1 MATSSASMHGSHP
14 MPGSSDHELARVTTS
29 RPDPRLGTDLGPY
42 RIESVIG
49 RGGMGVVYLAEQ
61 ARLGRKV
68 ALKIVSPEFSD
79 DPKARARFLRESQMA
94 AAIDHPNILP
104 IYEAD
109 EADGVLFIAMRL
121 VEGSDL
127 AARLAAGPIDP
138 RAAAAIL
145 AQVAGALDAAH
156 VRELVHRDVKPANI
170 LLSPG
175 AGADQGD
182 HAYLTDFGLTKRGG
196 SDTSLTA
203 AGGFA
208 GTLAYIA
215 PEQVDGRDVDGRADQ
230 YSLACMAFE
239 CLTGQVPFVRETDI
253 ATAMAHI
260 KDPPPSAFALQST
273 LPAAVDAV
281 LARGMAKT
289 PDDRYSTCG
298 AFMADLRG
306 ALGLTSGYVAP
317 LRRGPTARRTST
329 PLVVGVVIAVALL
342 VGAGVW
348 VVGGAGGTGADPS
361 ELPTMGVASATLEPS
376 PTEDVYP
383 DAAEAALVATLPA
396 DLATT
401 CVRGSYL
408 AVSSEFGER
417 RPLASLTC
425 SPPASSGVNLVEV
438 RRFPYFGTSTG
449 NGGFTTESAISGK
462 ARRYGTK
469 GGDCATQ
476 THVNG
481 RWDLSGEDAGA
492 IICYRDPTTGD
503 AILWWSYKQ
512 AAVLV
517 KAVSQRGEEPAVYT
531 YFDRIARFI
540 QP

>member
-1 MATSSASMHGSHP
+1 M
-14 MPGSSDHELARVTTS
+14 TTP
-29 RPDPRLGTDLGPY
+29 RPDPRLGTELGPY
-42 RIESVIG
+42 RIEAVIG

-121 VEGSDL
+121 VEGTDL
-127 AARLAAGPIDP
+127 AARLAAGPLDA

-156 VRELVHRDVKPANI
+156 ARGLVHRDVKPANI
-170 LLSPG
+170 LLSLG

-215 PEQVDGRDVDGRADQ
+215 PEQVDGREIDGRADQ

-260 KDPPPSAFALQST
+260 KDPPPSALALQPA

-281 LARGMAKT
+281 LARGMAKA
-289 PDDRYSTCG
+289 PDDRYPTCG

-306 ALGLTSGYVAP
+306 ALGLTGSYVAP
-317 LRRGPTARRTST
+317 AAGPVGARRIAT
-329 PLVVGVVIAVALL
+329 PRIMAVAGIAVAL
-342 VGAGVW
+342 AGRRRGLGRSAAAPCGLEYRRAVRRR
-348 VVGGAGGTGADPS
+348 AS
-361 ELPTMGVASATLEPS
+361 QSATLEPS

-383 DAAEAALVATLPA
+383 NAAETAL
-396 DLATT
+396 LAHAPGRS
-401 CVRGSYL
+401 CDDVRPWF
-408 AVSSEFGER
+408 V
-417 RPLASLTC
+417 P
-425 SPPASSGVNLVEV
+425 
-438 RRFPYFGTSTG
+438 
-449 NGGFTTESAISGK
+449 
-462 ARRYGTK
+462 
-469 GGDCATQ
+469 
-476 THVNG
+476 G
-481 RWDLSGEDAGA
+481 RVDG
-492 IICYRDPTTGD
+492 
-503 AILWWSYKQ
+503 
-512 AAVLV
+512 
-517 KAVSQRGEEPAVYT
+517 
-531 YFDRIARFI
+531 
-540 QP
+540 

>member
-1 MATSSASMHGSHP
+1 M
-14 MPGSSDHELARVTTS
+14 TTP

-42 RIESVIG
+42 RIEAVIG

-121 VEGSDL
+121 VEGTDL
-127 AARLAAGPIDP
+127 AARLAGGPLDP
-138 RAAAAIL
+138 RSAAAIL

-156 VRELVHRDVKPANI
+156 ARGLVHRDVKPANI
-170 LLSPG
+170 LLAPG

-215 PEQVDGRDVDGRADQ
+215 PEQVDGREIDGRADQ

-260 KDPPPSAFALQST
+260 KDPPPSALSRQPT
-273 LPAAVDAV
+273 LPAGVDAV
-281 LARGMAKT
+281 LARGMAKA
-289 PDDRYSTCG
+289 PDDRYPTCA

-306 ALGLTSGYVAP
+306 ALGLTGSYIAPVGRSSG
-317 LRRGPTARRTST
+317 RRSPV
-329 PLVVGVVIAVALL
+329 PLVVGGLIIVLL
-342 VGAGVW
+342 AAGVGAWLLGD
-348 VVGGAGGTGADPS
+348 AGHTGTSPS
-361 ELPTMGVASATLEPS
+361 SSPTTSVAEATVEPS

-383 DAAEAALVATLPA
+383 NQAEATLLAALPA
-396 DLATT
+396 DLAET
-401 CVRGSYL
+401 CVRGSNK
-408 AVSSEFGER
+408 ATVTGFGSEYPIASVTCT
-417 RPLASLTC
+417 PL
-425 SPPASSGVNLVEV
+425 ASSGVNTVEI
-438 RRFPYFGTSTG
+438 RRYPFLGTTAG
-449 NGGFTTESAISGK
+449 NTGFTTESAISDLAG
-462 ARRYGTK
+462 RYSTT
-469 GGDCATQ
+469 GGDCATK
-476 THVNG
+476 TRVNG
-481 RWDLSGEDAGA
+481 RWTIGGEDAGA
-492 IICYRDPTTGD
+492 IVCFVDPVTGD
-503 AILWWSYKQ
+503 AVLWWSYQ
-512 AAVLV
+512 DASMLVRAVN
-517 KAVSQRGEEPAVYT
+517 QRGEPKAAYKF
-531 YFDRIARFI
+531 FDQVARFI

>member
-1 MATSSASMHGSHP
+1 M
-14 MPGSSDHELARVTTS
+14 TTP
-29 RPDPRLGTDLGPY
+29 RPDPRLGTELGPY
-42 RIESVIG
+42 RIEAVIG

-121 VEGSDL
+121 VEGTDL
-127 AARLAAGPIDP
+127 AARLAAGPMD
-138 RAAAAIL
+138 RKVAAAIL

-156 VRELVHRDVKPANI
+156 ARGLVHRDVKPANI

-175 AGADQGD
+175 AGPDQGD

-196 SDTSLTA
+196 SETSLTA

-215 PEQVDGRDVDGRADQ
+215 PEQVDGREIDGRADQ
-230 YSLACMAFE
+230 YSLACMAYE
-239 CLTGQVPFVRETDI
+239 CLTGQVPFMRETDI

-260 KDPPPSAFALQST
+260 KDPPPSALALQPA

-281 LARGMAKT
+281 LARGMAKA
-289 PDDRYSTCG
+289 PDDRYPTCG
-298 AFMADLRG
+298 AFLADLRG
-306 ALGLTSGYVAP
+306 ALGLTSSYVAP
-317 LRRGPTARRTST
+317 VGRGPRGRRTLA
-329 PLVVGVVIAVALL
+329 PLVVGAVMTAALL

-348 VVGGAGGTGADPS
+348 VLGGAGGTGT
-361 ELPTMGVASATLEPS
+361 EPTDSPTTSVASKTLEPS
-376 PTEDVYP
+376 PTEDIYP
-383 DAAEAALVATLPA
+383 NAAEAALVATLPA

-408 AVSSEFGER
+408 AVSSEFGQR

-425 SPPASSGVNLVEV
+425 TPPASTGVNLVEV

-449 NGGFTTESAISGK
+449 NGGFTTESAISGM
-462 ARRYGTK
+462 ARRYQTK

-476 THVNG
+476 TRVNG
-481 RWDLSGEDAGA
+481 RWELGDEDAGA

-503 AILWWSYKQ
+503 AILWWSYKD

-517 KAVSQRGEEPAVYT
+517 KAVNQRGETPAVYT